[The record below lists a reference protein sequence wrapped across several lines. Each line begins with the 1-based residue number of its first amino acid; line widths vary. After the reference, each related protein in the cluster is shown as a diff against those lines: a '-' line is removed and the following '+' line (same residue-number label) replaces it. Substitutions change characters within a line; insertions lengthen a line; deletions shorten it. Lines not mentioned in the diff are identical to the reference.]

1 MPDYDDLPGSGRP
14 SFSLSTLA
22 GLGLANAISLGVGL
36 ALGHFVDGW
45 LGTAPWMVLVGMTL
59 GLTVGVVGS
68 VMEIKRYLQ
77 D

>member
-1 MPDYDDLPGSGRP
+1 MPDHDDLPGSGRP

-22 GLGLANAISLGVGL
+22 GLGIANAISLGVGL

-45 LGTAPWMVLVGMTL
+45 LGSAPWGVLVGMVL
-59 GLTVGVVGS
+59 GLTVGAVGS